1 MEDLSHLEFLAINSK
16 EIVEKQVD
24 SYRQQHS
31 YAGTIIGATALYIP
45 FFISS
50 LDSTFQVI
58 QFILIIPTLL
68 FISAIL
74 LLLSIFRT
82 NPLDQAFSVAKFKE
96 LITKTY
102 KEVLLYEINANSH
115 SYTINKIITEK
126 EDKRYAL
133 GVKLITIAFI
143 FSIVLILV
151 NKSIIIE
158 KAPTKVQVVNINKI
172 PVSNLKK

>member
-1 MEDLSHLEFLAINSK
+1 MEDLNHLEFLATNSK

-68 FISAIL
+68 FICAIL
-74 LLLSIFRT
+74 LLLGIFRT
-82 NPLDQAFSVAKFKE
+82 NPLDQAFSVVKYKK
-96 LITKTY
+96 LLTKSY
-102 KEVLLYEINANSH
+102 KEILLYEINANSH
-115 SYTINKIITEK
+115 SYLINEIVTGKQN
-126 EDKRYAL
+126 KRYGL
-133 GVKLITIAFI
+133 GVRLITVALI
-143 FSIVLILV
+143 FSIVLIV
-151 NKSIIIE
+151 ANKSINIE
-158 KAPTKVQVVNINKI
+158 KAPTKVEVVTTHK
-172 PVSNLKK
+172 